1 MPHVTL
7 GERVS
12 RARARVTALAAPVRA
27 RVMRRAASDQP
38 AAGQSVPTPGTARAQ
53 PKSAWGTV
61 ILPFGR
67 YFAGRADMLTRD
79 RFKTIVP
86 IGGVSPFSG
95 VGDPD
100 PEMLRFAQSE
110 RVNDRVKADV
120 LKDLGA
126 RLAQSGA
133 DYLVVDNSTALMW
146 HRELNGRVY
155 TIVSGEQT
163 DLMDELWNTNPARGR
178 RRSFRVSRKGFTD
191 ELKSAYDAFVDTC
204 LESFDPSRIVLI
216 RSHAARFWV
225 SDDGT
230 IGPTDLDRADARLLE
245 QLDDYFVQRTGC
257 RVATAPLAHFPSVVQ
272 WQAYDHRLREAME
285 AELVELCT
293 PNSKPD
299 EGVGEDSIG
308 AGPRHDTAADHVVGA
323 ARQNRR
329 VDGDRLRRYF
339 AAGGASYDDLLALA
353 FLEQSDPRRY
363 ESLIRDCVQLAVA
376 DAKSCPV
383 TETKRR
389 FDRSRRAL
397 RGWQWCSPKLLRGD
411 RWIPQIALTCH
422 NTVFRFRSDGS
433 IDRLFT
439 SQVAELDAVAI
450 VDGTLPVTPLNVASV
465 IGSWAM
471 YFERGRRG
479 ITAAP
484 RVVVD
489 DAETLVDT
497 SYWLDWS
504 WVLDNERVL
513 IATSGD
519 ADKMPSRRPD
529 ARTDLSFIFDAN
541 ARICTVGGG
550 LMDQVTHIALFDEL
564 CTPHGLD
571 YYLDDFRYTW
581 WRSHNGFEA
590 SRLAPEL
597 ESKRMTRRVSQA
609 LLETFRREVMK
620 TRLPWVFNQ
629 SRTWYEFGLREA
641 LVVTRDYFNARRLME
656 IGPEFP
662 VLVYENQGEIRKLM
676 REPPRP
682 LCFFTT
688 QHRIRIAPESADAIR
703 RVFSYHH
710 LEAHGLD
717 PDIAQT
723 AEVLR
728 AAPHVAFH
736 VRRGDYLHPHFDT
749 GGWHAQQHHY
759 IEAVD
764 HLIESEF
771 GTSDFNVAV
780 FSDDMEFVEAH
791 MADYGLERVTGDIR
805 FIRGNTHYNS
815 IFDSYLMSLCP
826 VIVGSVGFFAATTSL
841 LADPPS
847 VFIRAWPE
855 GLRLEWRREA

>member
-1 MPHVTL
+1 M
-7 GERVS
+7 
-12 RARARVTALAAPVRA
+12 
-27 RVMRRAASDQP
+27 
-38 AAGQSVPTPGTARAQ
+38 
-53 PKSAWGTV
+53 
-61 ILPFGR
+61 
-67 YFAGRADMLTRD
+67 
-79 RFKTIVP
+79 
-86 IGGVSPFSG
+86 
-95 VGDPD
+95 
-100 PEMLRFAQSE
+100 
-110 RVNDRVKADV
+110 
-120 LKDLGA
+120 
-126 RLAQSGA
+126 AQSGA
-133 DYLVVDNSTALMW
+133 DYLVVDNSAALMW
-146 HRELNGRVY
+146 HRELNGRLY
-155 TIVSGEQT
+155 TVISGEAT
-163 DLMDELWNTNPARGR
+163 DLMDELWNSNPARGR
-178 RRSFRVSRKGFTD
+178 RRSFKVSRRGFTD
-191 ELKSAYDAFVDTC
+191 ELRSAYDAFVDAC
-204 LESFDPSRIVLI
+204 LASFDPSRIVLI
-216 RSHAARFWV
+216 RSHAASFWV

-230 IGPTDLDRADARLLE
+230 IAPTDVDRADARLLE
-245 QLDDYFVQRTGC
+245 QLDHYFIQRTGC
-257 RVATAPLAHFPSVVQ
+257 RVANAALAHFPNVVQ
-272 WQAYDHRLREAME
+272 WQAFDHRLREAIE
-285 AELVELCT
+285 AELVQLCT
-293 PNSKPD
+293 PNPKPD
-299 EGVGEDSIG
+299 DGVGPAAIG
-308 AGPRHDTAADHVVGA
+308 AAPRQDTAADHVVSA

-353 FLEQSDPRRY
+353 FLEQSEDRRY
-363 ESLIRDCVQLAVA
+363 ESLIRECVRRAVA
-376 DAKSCPV
+376 DAQSYALA
-383 TETKRR
+383 ETKRR
-389 FDRSRRAL
+389 FNRSLRAL
-397 RGWQWCSPKLLRGD
+397 RGWHWCTPKLPRGN
-411 RWIPQIALTCH
+411 RWAPQIALVCG
-422 NTVFRFRSDGS
+422 NAVFRFRSDGS
-433 IDRLFT
+433 IERFLT
-439 SQVAELDAVAI
+439 SQVAEPDAVAI
-450 VDGTLPVTPLNVASV
+450 VNGTLPVTPLNVASV
-465 IGSWAM
+465 IGSWPM

-479 ITAAP
+479 ISAAP
-484 RVVVD
+484 RVVVA
-489 DAETLVDT
+489 DAGALVDT

-513 IATSGD
+513 ITTSGE
-519 ADKMPSRRPD
+519 ADRMPSRTPD
-529 ARTDLSFIFDAN
+529 ARTDLSFIFDPN

-597 ESKRMTRRVSQA
+597 EHKRMTYRVSQA
-609 LLETFRREVMK
+609 LLETFRAEVMN

-662 VLVYENQGEIRKLM
+662 VLVYENPEIRTLM

-710 LEAHGLD
+710 LEAAGLD
-717 PDIAQT
+717 PDVAGT

-728 AAPHVAFH
+728 ATPHVAFH
-736 VRRGDYLHPHFDT
+736 VRRGDYLNPHFDT
-749 GGWHAQQHHY
+749 GGWHAQQRHY
-759 IEAVD
+759 IEAID

-791 MADYGLERVTGDIR
+791 MADYGLERVTGEIR
-805 FIRGNTHYNS
+805 FIRGNKHYNS